1 MPSTADLRGRTALVT
16 GATGFLGAHVAEE
29 LVARGATVLCP
40 CRSGVLSL
48 PPHDR
53 LRPVRLD
60 LLDRSGLARLVA
72 AYDVDLIVHS
82 AARDGTPED
91 KRLRAGTMID
101 ENVRMVSNVLDSAR
115 RGGVADTVLVSSS
128 DVYAGT
134 VPWPVRETED
144 HHTDMRFA
152 QDGFYLSKV
161 HAEVLAEQYA
171 AEHGMRVHLPRPASI
186 YGPGDDFGP
195 RSLRLIPRLIS
206 RVRAGEEVEIWGSGE
221 QTRSFVYVTDV
232 VRAVL
237 AMVEHP
243 QHRVANIGTGE
254 QVSVLELARLVGEA
268 LGRPVR
274 IRTDPARPEGRSSR
288 NLDLTRMRQID
299 GTEPVLLREGLRRTV
314 AWYLGSAAEL
324 ADDLRDVPAVS

>member
-1 MPSTADLRGRTALVT
+1 MRSDLRGRTVLVT
-16 GATGFLGAHVAEE
+16 GATGFLGAHLAGE

-40 CRSGVLSL
+40 CRSGVLAL

-60 LLDRSGLARLVA
+60 LLDRTGLARLVTS
-72 AYDVDLIVHS
+72 YEVGLIVHS
-82 AARDGTPED
+82 AAVDGTPED

-128 DVYAGT
+128 DIYAGS
-134 VPWPVRETED
+134 VPWPIRETED

-161 HAEVLAEQYA
+161 YAEVLAEQYA
-171 AEHGMRVHLPRPASI
+171 QEHGMRVHLPRPASI

-206 RVRAGEEVEIWGSGE
+206 QVHAGEEVEIWGSGE
-221 QTRSFVYVTDV
+221 QTRTFVYVTDV
-232 VRAVL
+232 VRTVL
-237 AMVEHP
+237 AMIEHP
-243 QHRVANIGTGE
+243 VHRVANIGTAE
-254 QVSVLELARLVGEA
+254 QVSILALAQLVGEA
-268 LGRPVR
+268 LGMPVR
-274 IRTDPARPEGRSSR
+274 IRTDPGKPAGRSSR
-288 NLDLTRMRQID
+288 DLDLTRMREID
-299 GTEPVLLREGLRRTV
+299 GRPPVPLLEGLRRTV
-314 AWYLGSAAEL
+314 AWYRRSAAQL
-324 ADDLRDVPAVS
+324 AGDLHDVPAVS